1 MTTPKQHCASGRF
14 KVVHCGPSHWEVR
27 VDGKPVARKASMGNA
42 MSEATWMNE
51 LEKSGDQFGVLQD
64 ILKQAGA

>member
-1 MTTPKQHCASGRF
+1 
-14 KVVHCGPSHWEVR
+14 V
-27 VDGKPVARKASMGNA
+27 KPVARKASMGNA